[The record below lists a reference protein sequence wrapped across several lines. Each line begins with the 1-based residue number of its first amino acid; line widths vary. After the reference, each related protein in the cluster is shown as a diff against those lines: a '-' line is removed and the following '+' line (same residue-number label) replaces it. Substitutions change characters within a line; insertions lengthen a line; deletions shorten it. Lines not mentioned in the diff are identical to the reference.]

1 MRQTERK
8 GGGRR
13 KEGKNHK
20 TKSEGKK
27 EIYRRLW
34 KRNPGKQE
42 LNGYY
47 LGLNKI
53 RKKLTE

>member
-1 MRQTERK
+1 MIETERE
-8 GGGRR
+8 RER
-13 KEGKNHK
+13 EVEEGKREKNHK

-42 LNGYY
+42 FNGYY

-53 RKKLTE
+53 RKN